1 MKKTLLFL
9 ALLCTN
15 TLFAQ
20 LSGTVVDPRGEPVIG
35 ASVVLLNQSTPTNIG
50 TVTDFDGN
58 WSINIYGKNA
68 ENAVVRI
75 QSMGFQAQDY
85 KTSKPSG
92 NRITLEP
99 DQNVLKEVSV
109 VQQRLSA
116 QQEKSALTV
125 ESMDAL
131 AIKESPSVS
140 FYDHLGTLKG
150 VDLTSASIGFK
161 IINTRGFN
169 STSPVRSLQ
178 LIDGVD
184 NQSPGLN
191 FSLGNFLGA
200 PDLDIVTVDVIA
212 GASTAFYGPSAF
224 NGVISMQTK
233 DPFQF
238 TGLSASLKA
247 GERNLT
253 EFSMRWAAKVNEK
266 FAYKINVF
274 ALKADDWEANNM
286 DPTDISRD
294 DATNPGGY
302 DAVNRYGDED
312 WWDDGGDSK
321 TFPGLG
327 RFYRPGIEEKHLVD
341 YDTEN
346 IKLTTALHYKIKEDL
361 TAIYAVNF
369 GSGTTVYQGD
379 NRYSL
384 KDILFLQNRVELQ
397 KKDKWFWR
405 AYSTHEDA
413 GNSYDAYFTA
423 LRMQDSV
430 VSNQSYNLY
439 YTGLWNIFNK
449 PKVRAMPGAPANS
462 LPMSQYQSI
471 MDSLIAS
478 NPDFFNQL
486 HEDNRNNVSIATA
499 SDALGAVTI
508 EELES
513 FANQLI
519 PGTSEFNNLKNHITS
534 TLFTEGGSRFY
545 DKSAL
550 YHTQGERTF
559 TYDNG
564 AVFRIGGN
572 FRLYT
577 PKSAGTI
584 FSDTAGTV
592 ITNKEAGLYGGWEQS
607 FMDERL
613 KLSATGRVDKNQ
625 NFRALVSPAVSS
637 VYKATENQTFRLSF
651 SSAIRNPTLADQYLN
666 YNVGRAVLLGN
677 LDGFDSL
684 VTIDNIADYLGK
696 PANERLSHDFGYF
709 DVDAIRPEKVKTA
722 EVGYRATLGTR
733 VFVDAN
739 YYYSLYDDFIGYIIG
754 ADIEEGTTAIDRLKS
769 LQVYRVAANA
779 TEQVTT
785 QGFSIGMNTFV
796 GDYQTL
802 TGNYSWNKLTSAV
815 SDPIVPAFNTPEHKF
830 NLGWNIRNYPWN
842 QDDSKLIGAGVNYK
856 WVQGFVFEGSP
867 QFTGSIPSYGLCD
880 AQVSLTRIKDN
891 SNKKRTITYKIGAS
905 NVLNNKVYQVFGGPL
920 VGRLAYLS
928 IQIN

>member
-312 WWDDGGDSK
+312 WWDDGGDTK

-341 YDTEN
+341 YNTEN

-361 TAIYAVNF
+361 TAIYAINF

-564 AVFRIGGN
+564 AVFRVGGN

-592 ITNKEAGLYGGWEQS
+592 ITNREAGLYGGWEQS

-709 DVDAIRPEKVKTA
+709 NVDAIRPEKVKTA
-722 EVGYRATLGTR
+722 EAGYRATIGSR

-754 ADIEEGTTAIDRLKS
+754 AEIEEGTTAIDRLKS

-796 GDYQTL
+796 GNYQTL

>member
-1 MKKTLLFL
+1 MNKTLLFL

-35 ASVVLLNQSTPTNIG
+35 ASVVLMNQSTPTNIG

-68 ENAVVRI
+68 ENAVVRV

-85 KTSKPSG
+85 KTAKPSG

-564 AVFRIGGN
+564 AVFRVGGN

-592 ITNKEAGLYGGWEQS
+592 ITNREAGLYGGWEQS

>member
-1 MKKTLLFL
+1 MNKTLLFL

-85 KTSKPSG
+85 KTAKPSG

-486 HEDNRNNVSIATA
+486 HEDNRSNVSIATA

-519 PGTSEFNNLKNHITS
+519 PGTSEFNSLKNHITS

-592 ITNKEAGLYGGWEQS
+592 ITNREAGLYGGWEQS
-607 FMDERL
+607 FIDERL

-709 DVDAIRPEKVKTA
+709 NVDAIRPEKVKTVEA
-722 EVGYRATLGTR
+722 GYRATIGSR

-754 ADIEEGTTAIDRLKS
+754 AEIEEGTTAIDRLKS

-779 TEQVTT
+779 NEQVTT
-785 QGFSIGMNTFV
+785 QGFSIGMNTFL
-796 GDYQTL
+796 GNYQTL

>member
-1 MKKTLLFL
+1 MNKTLLFL

-486 HEDNRNNVSIATA
+486 HEDNRSNVSIATA

-519 PGTSEFNNLKNHITS
+519 PGTSEFNSLKNHITS

-592 ITNKEAGLYGGWEQS
+592 ITNREAGLYGGWEQS
-607 FMDERL
+607 FIDERL

-709 DVDAIRPEKVKTA
+709 NVDAIRPEKVKTA
-722 EVGYRATLGTR
+722 EAGYRATIGSR

-754 ADIEEGTTAIDRLKS
+754 AEIEEGTTAIDRLKS

-779 TEQVTT
+779 NEQVTT
-785 QGFSIGMNTFV
+785 QGFSIGMNTFL
-796 GDYQTL
+796 GNYQTL

-880 AQVSLTRIKDN
+880 AQVSLTRIKAN

>member
-1 MKKTLLFL
+1 MNKTLLFL

-486 HEDNRNNVSIATA
+486 HEDNRSNVSIATA

-519 PGTSEFNNLKNHITS
+519 PGTSEFNSLKNHITS

-559 TYDNG
+559 TYNNG

-592 ITNKEAGLYGGWEQS
+592 ITNREAGLYGGWEQS
-607 FMDERL
+607 FIDERL

-709 DVDAIRPEKVKTA
+709 NVDAIRPEKVKTA
-722 EVGYRATLGTR
+722 EAGYRATIGSR

-754 ADIEEGTTAIDRLKS
+754 AEIEEGTTAIDRLKS

-779 TEQVTT
+779 NEQVTT
-785 QGFSIGMNTFV
+785 QGFSIGMNTFL
-796 GDYQTL
+796 GNYQTL

>member
-1 MKKTLLFL
+1 MNKTLLFL

-68 ENAVVRI
+68 ENAVVRV

-85 KTSKPSG
+85 KTAKPSG

-312 WWDDGGDSK
+312 WWDDGGDTK

-341 YDTEN
+341 YNTEN

-361 TAIYAVNF
+361 TAIYAINF

-564 AVFRIGGN
+564 AVFRVGGN

-592 ITNKEAGLYGGWEQS
+592 ITNREAGLYGGWEQS

-709 DVDAIRPEKVKTA
+709 NVDAIRPEKVKTA
-722 EVGYRATLGTR
+722 
-733 VFVDAN
+733 
-739 YYYSLYDDFIGYIIG
+739 
-754 ADIEEGTTAIDRLKS
+754 
-769 LQVYRVAANA
+769 
-779 TEQVTT
+779 
-785 QGFSIGMNTFV
+785 
-796 GDYQTL
+796 
-802 TGNYSWNKLTSAV
+802 
-815 SDPIVPAFNTPEHKF
+815 
-830 NLGWNIRNYPWN
+830 
-842 QDDSKLIGAGVNYK
+842 
-856 WVQGFVFEGSP
+856 
-867 QFTGSIPSYGLCD
+867 
-880 AQVSLTRIKDN
+880 
-891 SNKKRTITYKIGAS
+891 
-905 NVLNNKVYQVFGGPL
+905 
-920 VGRLAYLS
+920 
-928 IQIN
+928 

>member
-1 MKKTLLFL
+1 
-9 ALLCTN
+9 
-15 TLFAQ
+15 
-20 LSGTVVDPRGEPVIG
+20 
-35 ASVVLLNQSTPTNIG
+35 
-50 TVTDFDGN
+50 
-58 WSINIYGKNA
+58 
-68 ENAVVRI
+68 
-75 QSMGFQAQDY
+75 
-85 KTSKPSG
+85 
-92 NRITLEP
+92 
-99 DQNVLKEVSV
+99 
-109 VQQRLSA
+109 
-116 QQEKSALTV
+116 
-125 ESMDAL
+125 
-131 AIKESPSVS
+131 
-140 FYDHLGTLKG
+140 
-150 VDLTSASIGFK
+150 
-161 IINTRGFN
+161 
-169 STSPVRSLQ
+169 
-178 LIDGVD
+178 
-184 NQSPGLN
+184 
-191 FSLGNFLGA
+191 
-200 PDLDIVTVDVIA
+200 
-212 GASTAFYGPSAF
+212 
-224 NGVISMQTK
+224 
-233 DPFQF
+233 
-238 TGLSASLKA
+238 
-247 GERNLT
+247 
-253 EFSMRWAAKVNEK
+253 
-266 FAYKINVF
+266 
-274 ALKADDWEANNM
+274 M

-564 AVFRIGGN
+564 AVFRVGGN

-592 ITNKEAGLYGGWEQS
+592 ITNREAGLYGGWEQS

-905 NVLNNKVYQVFGGPL
+905 NLLNNKVYQVFGGPL

>member
-1 MKKTLLFL
+1 MNKTLLFL

-423 LRMQDSV
+423 LRMKDSV

-486 HEDNRNNVSIATA
+486 HEDHRRNVSIGTA

-519 PGTSEFNNLKNHITS
+519 PGTSEFNSLKNHITS

-592 ITNKEAGLYGGWEQS
+592 ITNREAGLYGGWEQS
-607 FMDERL
+607 FIDERL

-709 DVDAIRPEKVKTA
+709 NVDAIRPEKVKTA
-722 EVGYRATLGTR
+722 EAGYRATIGSR

-754 ADIEEGTTAIDRLKS
+754 AEIEEGTTAIDRLKS

-796 GDYQTL
+796 GNYQTL

>member
-1 MKKTLLFL
+1 M
-9 ALLCTN
+9 
-15 TLFAQ
+15 
-20 LSGTVVDPRGEPVIG
+20 
-35 ASVVLLNQSTPTNIG
+35 
-50 TVTDFDGN
+50 
-58 WSINIYGKNA
+58 
-68 ENAVVRI
+68 
-75 QSMGFQAQDY
+75 
-85 KTSKPSG
+85 
-92 NRITLEP
+92 
-99 DQNVLKEVSV
+99 
-109 VQQRLSA
+109 
-116 QQEKSALTV
+116 
-125 ESMDAL
+125 
-131 AIKESPSVS
+131 
-140 FYDHLGTLKG
+140 
-150 VDLTSASIGFK
+150 
-161 IINTRGFN
+161 
-169 STSPVRSLQ
+169 
-178 LIDGVD
+178 
-184 NQSPGLN
+184 
-191 FSLGNFLGA
+191 
-200 PDLDIVTVDVIA
+200 
-212 GASTAFYGPSAF
+212 
-224 NGVISMQTK
+224 
-233 DPFQF
+233 
-238 TGLSASLKA
+238 
-247 GERNLT
+247 
-253 EFSMRWAAKVNEK
+253 
-266 FAYKINVF
+266 
-274 ALKADDWEANNM
+274 
-286 DPTDISRD
+286 
-294 DATNPGGY
+294 
-302 DAVNRYGDED
+302 NRYGDED

-564 AVFRIGGN
+564 AVFRVGGN

-592 ITNKEAGLYGGWEQS
+592 ITNREAGLYGGWEQS

-709 DVDAIRPEKVKTA
+709 NVDAIRPEKVKTA
-722 EVGYRATLGTR
+722 EAGYRATIGSR

-754 ADIEEGTTAIDRLKS
+754 AEIEEGTTAIDRLKS

-796 GDYQTL
+796 GNYQTL

>member
-1 MKKTLLFL
+1 MNKTLLFL

-35 ASVVLLNQSTPTNIG
+35 AIVVLLNQSTPTNIG

-68 ENAVVRI
+68 ENAVVRVS
-75 QSMGFQAQDY
+75 SMGFASQDV
-85 KTSKPSG
+85 
-92 NRITLEP
+92 RINSTEPQRVALSP
-99 DQNVLKEVSV
+99 DQNVLNEVSI
-109 VQQRLSA
+109 VQQRLSEK
-116 QQEKSALTV
+116 QQKSALTV

-224 NGVISMQTK
+224 NGVIAMQTK

-253 EFSMRWAAKVNEK
+253 EFSLRWAAKVNEK

-286 DPTDISRD
+286 DPTDVSRD

-312 WWDDGGDSK
+312 WWDDGGDVK
-321 TFPGLG
+321 FYAGMG

-346 IKLTTALHYKIKEDL
+346 LKLTTALHYKFTDEI
-361 TAIYAVNF
+361 TGIYALNF
-369 GSGTTVYQGD
+369 GAGTTVYQGD

-384 KDILFLQNRVELQ
+384 KDILFLQNRVELRNEG
-397 KKDKWFWR
+397 KWFWR

-423 LRMQDSV
+423 LRMQDSIV
-430 VSNQSYNLY
+430 TNQFYSNQYR
-439 YTGLWNIFNK
+439 TFWQIFSK
-449 PKVRAMPGAPANS
+449 PQVRALPGAPANN
-462 LPMSQYQSI
+462 LPVNEYSDQMNL
-471 MDSLIAS
+471 LIQD
-478 NPDFFNQL
+478 NLDFFHEL
-486 HEDNRNNVSIATA
+486 HDSTSSTVLNFMEAVYGFPVRNY
-499 SDALGAVTI
+499 
-508 EELES
+508 
-513 FANQLI
+513 LI
-519 PGTSEFNNLKNHITS
+519 PGKADFESLKNHITS

-559 TYDNG
+559 SYDNG
-564 AVFRIGGN
+564 AVLRVGGN

-592 ITNKEAGLYGGWEQS
+592 ITNREAGLYGGWEQS

-613 KLSATGRVDKNQ
+613 KLSATGRIDKNQ
-625 NFRALVSPAVSS
+625 NFKALVSPAFSS
-637 VYKATENQTFRLSF
+637 VYKATANKTFRLSF

-677 LDGFDSL
+677 LNGFDSL
-684 VTIDNIADYLGK
+684 VTIDNIVEYLAK
-696 PANERLSHDFGYF
+696 PGNERLTHDFGYF
-709 DVDAIRPEKVKTA
+709 DVDAIRPERVRTA
-722 EVGYRATLGTR
+722 EVGWRATLFER

-739 YYYSLYDDFIGYIIG
+739 YYYSNYNNFIGYIIG
-754 ADIEEGTTAIDRLKS
+754 AKIVEGTTAIDRLKE

-785 QGFSIGMNTFV
+785 QGFSIGLNTFL
-796 GDYQTL
+796 GDYQSL
-802 TGNYSWNKLTSAV
+802 SGNYSWNKLTSDV
-815 SDPIVPAFNTPEHKF
+815 NDPIVPAFNTPEHKF
-830 NLGWNIRNYPWN
+830 NVGWNLRNYPL
-842 QDDSKLIGAGVNYK
+842 KKKKEMLLGAGVNYK
-856 WVQGFVFEGSP
+856 WVEGFLFEGSP
-867 QFTGSIPSYGLCD
+867 QFTGSIPSYGLMD
-880 AQVSLTRIKDN
+880 AQCSLTRNHLIN
-891 SNKKRTITYKIGAS
+891 NKKTTITYKLGAS
-905 NVLNNKVYQVFGGPL
+905 NALNNQVYQVFGGPL
-920 VGRLAYLS
+920 VGWLAYLS

>member
-1 MKKTLLFL
+1 MNKTLLFL

-486 HEDNRNNVSIATA
+486 HEDNRSNVSIATA

-519 PGTSEFNNLKNHITS
+519 PGTSEFNSLKNHITS

-592 ITNKEAGLYGGWEQS
+592 ITNREAGLYGGWEQS
-607 FMDERL
+607 FIDERL

-709 DVDAIRPEKVKTA
+709 NVDAIRPEKVKTA
-722 EVGYRATLGTR
+722 EAGYRATIGSR
-733 VFVDAN
+733 IFVDAN

-754 ADIEEGTTAIDRLKS
+754 AEIEEGTTAIDRLKS

-779 TEQVTT
+779 NEQVTT
-785 QGFSIGMNTFV
+785 QGFSIGMNTFL
-796 GDYQTL
+796 GNYQTL

-920 VGRLAYLS
+920 VGSLAYLS

>member
-1 MKKTLLFL
+1 MNKTLLFL

-85 KTSKPSG
+85 KTAKPSG

-592 ITNKEAGLYGGWEQS
+592 ITNREAGLYGGWEQS

-709 DVDAIRPEKVKTA
+709 NVDAIRPEKVKTA
-722 EVGYRATLGTR
+722 EAGYRATIGSR

-754 ADIEEGTTAIDRLKS
+754 AEIEEGTTAIDRLKS

-796 GDYQTL
+796 GNYQTL

-905 NVLNNKVYQVFGGPL
+905 NLLNNKVYQVFGGPL

>member
-1 MKKTLLFL
+1 MNKTLLFL

-486 HEDNRNNVSIATA
+486 HEDNRSNVSIATA

-519 PGTSEFNNLKNHITS
+519 PGTSEFNSLKNHITS

-592 ITNKEAGLYGGWEQS
+592 ITNREAGLYGGWEQS
-607 FMDERL
+607 FIDERL

-709 DVDAIRPEKVKTA
+709 NVDAIRPEKVKTA
-722 EVGYRATLGTR
+722 EAGYRATIGSR

-754 ADIEEGTTAIDRLKS
+754 AEIEEGTTAIDRLKS

-779 TEQVTT
+779 NEQVTT
-785 QGFSIGMNTFV
+785 QGFSIGMNTFL
-796 GDYQTL
+796 GNYQTL

-880 AQVSLTRIKDN
+880 AQVSLTRIKEK

>member
-1 MKKTLLFL
+1 M
-9 ALLCTN
+9 
-15 TLFAQ
+15 
-20 LSGTVVDPRGEPVIG
+20 
-35 ASVVLLNQSTPTNIG
+35 NQSTPTNIG

-68 ENAVVRI
+68 ENAVVRV

-85 KTSKPSG
+85 KTAKPSG

-564 AVFRIGGN
+564 AVFRVGGN

-592 ITNKEAGLYGGWEQS
+592 ITNREAGLYGGWEQS

>member
-1 MKKTLLFL
+1 MNKTLLFL

-346 IKLTTALHYKIKEDL
+346 IKLTTALHYKIMEDL

-486 HEDNRNNVSIATA
+486 HEDNRSNVSIATA

-519 PGTSEFNNLKNHITS
+519 PGTSEFNSLKNHITS

-592 ITNKEAGLYGGWEQS
+592 ITNREAGLYGGWEQS
-607 FMDERL
+607 FIDERL

-709 DVDAIRPEKVKTA
+709 NVDAIRPEKVKTA
-722 EVGYRATLGTR
+722 EAGYRATIGSR
-733 VFVDAN
+733 IFVDAN

-754 ADIEEGTTAIDRLKS
+754 AEIEEGTTAIDRLKS

-779 TEQVTT
+779 NEQVTT
-785 QGFSIGMNTFV
+785 QGFSIGMNTFL
-796 GDYQTL
+796 GNYQTL

-920 VGRLAYLS
+920 VGSLAYLS

>member
-1 MKKTLLFL
+1 
-9 ALLCTN
+9 
-15 TLFAQ
+15 
-20 LSGTVVDPRGEPVIG
+20 
-35 ASVVLLNQSTPTNIG
+35 
-50 TVTDFDGN
+50 
-58 WSINIYGKNA
+58 
-68 ENAVVRI
+68 
-75 QSMGFQAQDY
+75 
-85 KTSKPSG
+85 
-92 NRITLEP
+92 
-99 DQNVLKEVSV
+99 
-109 VQQRLSA
+109 
-116 QQEKSALTV
+116 
-125 ESMDAL
+125 
-131 AIKESPSVS
+131 
-140 FYDHLGTLKG
+140 
-150 VDLTSASIGFK
+150 
-161 IINTRGFN
+161 
-169 STSPVRSLQ
+169 

-564 AVFRIGGN
+564 AVFRVGGN

-592 ITNKEAGLYGGWEQS
+592 ITNREAGLYGGWEQS

>member
-1 MKKTLLFL
+1 M
-9 ALLCTN
+9 
-15 TLFAQ
+15 
-20 LSGTVVDPRGEPVIG
+20 
-35 ASVVLLNQSTPTNIG
+35 
-50 TVTDFDGN
+50 
-58 WSINIYGKNA
+58 
-68 ENAVVRI
+68 
-75 QSMGFQAQDY
+75 
-85 KTSKPSG
+85 
-92 NRITLEP
+92 
-99 DQNVLKEVSV
+99 
-109 VQQRLSA
+109 
-116 QQEKSALTV
+116 
-125 ESMDAL
+125 
-131 AIKESPSVS
+131 
-140 FYDHLGTLKG
+140 
-150 VDLTSASIGFK
+150 
-161 IINTRGFN
+161 
-169 STSPVRSLQ
+169 
-178 LIDGVD
+178 
-184 NQSPGLN
+184 
-191 FSLGNFLGA
+191 
-200 PDLDIVTVDVIA
+200 
-212 GASTAFYGPSAF
+212 
-224 NGVISMQTK
+224 
-233 DPFQF
+233 
-238 TGLSASLKA
+238 
-247 GERNLT
+247 
-253 EFSMRWAAKVNEK
+253 
-266 FAYKINVF
+266 
-274 ALKADDWEANNM
+274 
-286 DPTDISRD
+286 
-294 DATNPGGY
+294 
-302 DAVNRYGDED
+302 
-312 WWDDGGDSK
+312 
-321 TFPGLG
+321 
-327 RFYRPGIEEKHLVD
+327 D

-519 PGTSEFNNLKNHITS
+519 PGTSEFNSLKNHITS

-592 ITNKEAGLYGGWEQS
+592 ITNREAGLYGGWEQS
-607 FMDERL
+607 FIDERL

-709 DVDAIRPEKVKTA
+709 NVDAIRPEKVKTA
-722 EVGYRATLGTR
+722 EAGYRATIGSR

-754 ADIEEGTTAIDRLKS
+754 AEIEEGTTAIDRLKS

-779 TEQVTT
+779 NEQVTT
-785 QGFSIGMNTFV
+785 QGFSIGMNTFL
-796 GDYQTL
+796 GNYQTL

>member
-1 MKKTLLFL
+1 MNKTLLFL

-35 ASVVLLNQSTPTNIG
+35 ASVVLMNQSTPTNIG

-68 ENAVVRI
+68 ENAVVRV

-85 KTSKPSG
+85 KTAKPSG

-550 YHTQGERTF
+550 YHIQGERTF

-564 AVFRIGGN
+564 AVFRVGGN

-592 ITNKEAGLYGGWEQS
+592 ITNREAGLYGGWEQS

>member
-1 MKKTLLFL
+1 MNKTLLFL

-68 ENAVVRI
+68 ENAVVRV

-85 KTSKPSG
+85 KTAKPSG

-294 DATNPGGY
+294 NATNPGGY

-312 WWDDGGDSK
+312 WWDDGGDTK

-341 YDTEN
+341 YNTEN

-361 TAIYAVNF
+361 TAIYAINF

-564 AVFRIGGN
+564 AVFRVGGN

-592 ITNKEAGLYGGWEQS
+592 ITNREAGLYGGWEQS

>member
-1 MKKTLLFL
+1 
-9 ALLCTN
+9 
-15 TLFAQ
+15 
-20 LSGTVVDPRGEPVIG
+20 
-35 ASVVLLNQSTPTNIG
+35 
-50 TVTDFDGN
+50 
-58 WSINIYGKNA
+58 
-68 ENAVVRI
+68 
-75 QSMGFQAQDY
+75 
-85 KTSKPSG
+85 
-92 NRITLEP
+92 
-99 DQNVLKEVSV
+99 
-109 VQQRLSA
+109 
-116 QQEKSALTV
+116 
-125 ESMDAL
+125 
-131 AIKESPSVS
+131 
-140 FYDHLGTLKG
+140 
-150 VDLTSASIGFK
+150 
-161 IINTRGFN
+161 
-169 STSPVRSLQ
+169 
-178 LIDGVD
+178 
-184 NQSPGLN
+184 
-191 FSLGNFLGA
+191 
-200 PDLDIVTVDVIA
+200 
-212 GASTAFYGPSAF
+212 
-224 NGVISMQTK
+224 
-233 DPFQF
+233 
-238 TGLSASLKA
+238 
-247 GERNLT
+247 
-253 EFSMRWAAKVNEK
+253 VNEK

-486 HEDNRNNVSIATA
+486 HEDNRSNVSIATA

-519 PGTSEFNNLKNHITS
+519 PGTSEFNSLKNHITS

-592 ITNKEAGLYGGWEQS
+592 ITNREAGLYGGWEQS
-607 FMDERL
+607 FIDERL

-709 DVDAIRPEKVKTA
+709 NVDAIRPEKVKTA
-722 EVGYRATLGTR
+722 EAGYRATIGSR
-733 VFVDAN
+733 IFVDAN

-754 ADIEEGTTAIDRLKS
+754 AEIEEGTTAIDRLKS

-779 TEQVTT
+779 NEQVTT
-785 QGFSIGMNTFV
+785 QGFSIGMNTFL
-796 GDYQTL
+796 GNYQTL

-920 VGRLAYLS
+920 VGSLAYLS

>member
-1 MKKTLLFL
+1 MNKTLLFL

-312 WWDDGGDSK
+312 WWDDGGDTK

-341 YDTEN
+341 YNTEN

-361 TAIYAVNF
+361 TAIYAINF

-564 AVFRIGGN
+564 AVFRVGGN

-592 ITNKEAGLYGGWEQS
+592 ITNREAGLYGGWEQS

-709 DVDAIRPEKVKTA
+709 NVDAIRPEKVKTA
-722 EVGYRATLGTR
+722 EAGYRATIGSR

-754 ADIEEGTTAIDRLKS
+754 AEIEEGTTAIDRLKS

-796 GDYQTL
+796 GNYQTL

>member
-1 MKKTLLFL
+1 MNKTLLFL

-486 HEDNRNNVSIATA
+486 HEDNRSNVSIATA

-519 PGTSEFNNLKNHITS
+519 PGTSEFNSLKNHITS

-592 ITNKEAGLYGGWEQS
+592 ITNREAGLYGGWEQS
-607 FMDERL
+607 FIDERL

-709 DVDAIRPEKVKTA
+709 NVDAIRPEKVKTA
-722 EVGYRATLGTR
+722 EAGYRATIGSR

-754 ADIEEGTTAIDRLKS
+754 AEIEEGTTAIDRLKS

-779 TEQVTT
+779 NEQVTT
-785 QGFSIGMNTFV
+785 QGFSIGMNTFL
-796 GDYQTL
+796 GNYQTL

>member
-1 MKKTLLFL
+1 
-9 ALLCTN
+9 
-15 TLFAQ
+15 
-20 LSGTVVDPRGEPVIG
+20 
-35 ASVVLLNQSTPTNIG
+35 
-50 TVTDFDGN
+50 
-58 WSINIYGKNA
+58 
-68 ENAVVRI
+68 
-75 QSMGFQAQDY
+75 
-85 KTSKPSG
+85 
-92 NRITLEP
+92 
-99 DQNVLKEVSV
+99 
-109 VQQRLSA
+109 
-116 QQEKSALTV
+116 
-125 ESMDAL
+125 
-131 AIKESPSVS
+131 
-140 FYDHLGTLKG
+140 LKG

-564 AVFRIGGN
+564 AVFRVGGN

-592 ITNKEAGLYGGWEQS
+592 ITNREAGLYGGWEQS

>member
-1 MKKTLLFL
+1 
-9 ALLCTN
+9 
-15 TLFAQ
+15 
-20 LSGTVVDPRGEPVIG
+20 
-35 ASVVLLNQSTPTNIG
+35 
-50 TVTDFDGN
+50 
-58 WSINIYGKNA
+58 
-68 ENAVVRI
+68 
-75 QSMGFQAQDY
+75 
-85 KTSKPSG
+85 
-92 NRITLEP
+92 
-99 DQNVLKEVSV
+99 
-109 VQQRLSA
+109 
-116 QQEKSALTV
+116 
-125 ESMDAL
+125 
-131 AIKESPSVS
+131 
-140 FYDHLGTLKG
+140 
-150 VDLTSASIGFK
+150 
-161 IINTRGFN
+161 
-169 STSPVRSLQ
+169 
-178 LIDGVD
+178 
-184 NQSPGLN
+184 
-191 FSLGNFLGA
+191 
-200 PDLDIVTVDVIA
+200 
-212 GASTAFYGPSAF
+212 
-224 NGVISMQTK
+224 
-233 DPFQF
+233 
-238 TGLSASLKA
+238 LSASLKA

-486 HEDNRNNVSIATA
+486 HEDNRSNVSIATA

-519 PGTSEFNNLKNHITS
+519 PGTSEFNSLKNHITS

-592 ITNKEAGLYGGWEQS
+592 ITNREAGLYGGWEQS
-607 FMDERL
+607 FIDERL

-709 DVDAIRPEKVKTA
+709 NVDAIRPEKVKTVEA
-722 EVGYRATLGTR
+722 GYRATIGSR

-754 ADIEEGTTAIDRLKS
+754 AEIEEGTTAIDRLKS

-779 TEQVTT
+779 NEQVTT
-785 QGFSIGMNTFV
+785 QGFSIGMNTFL
-796 GDYQTL
+796 GNYQTL

>member
-1 MKKTLLFL
+1 MNKILLFL

-35 ASVVLLNQSTPTNIG
+35 ASVVLLNQSAPTNIG

-439 YTGLWNIFNK
+439 YMGLWNIFNK

-564 AVFRIGGN
+564 AVFRVGGN

-592 ITNKEAGLYGGWEQS
+592 ITNREAGLYGGWEQS

-709 DVDAIRPEKVKTA
+709 NVDAIRPEKVKTA
-722 EVGYRATLGTR
+722 EAGYRATIGSR

-754 ADIEEGTTAIDRLKS
+754 AEIEEGTTAIDRLKS

-779 TEQVTT
+779 NEQVTT
-785 QGFSIGMNTFV
+785 QGFSIGMNTFL
-796 GDYQTL
+796 GNYQTL

>member
-1 MKKTLLFL
+1 MNKTLLFL

-486 HEDNRNNVSIATA
+486 HEDNRSNVSIATA

-519 PGTSEFNNLKNHITS
+519 PGTSEFNSLKNHITS

-592 ITNKEAGLYGGWEQS
+592 ITNREAGLYGGWEQS

-709 DVDAIRPEKVKTA
+709 NVDAIRPEKVKTA
-722 EVGYRATLGTR
+722 EAGYRATIGSR

-754 ADIEEGTTAIDRLKS
+754 AEIEEGTTAIDRLKS

-779 TEQVTT
+779 NEQVTT
-785 QGFSIGMNTFV
+785 QGFSIGMNTFL
-796 GDYQTL
+796 GNYQTL

>member
-564 AVFRIGGN
+564 AVFRVGGN

-592 ITNKEAGLYGGWEQS
+592 ITNREAGLYGGWEQS

-709 DVDAIRPEKVKTA
+709 NVDAIRPEKVKTA
-722 EVGYRATLGTR
+722 EAGYRATIGSR

-754 ADIEEGTTAIDRLKS
+754 AEIEEGTTAIDRLKS

-796 GDYQTL
+796 GNYQTL

>member
-1 MKKTLLFL
+1 
-9 ALLCTN
+9 
-15 TLFAQ
+15 
-20 LSGTVVDPRGEPVIG
+20 
-35 ASVVLLNQSTPTNIG
+35 
-50 TVTDFDGN
+50 
-58 WSINIYGKNA
+58 
-68 ENAVVRI
+68 
-75 QSMGFQAQDY
+75 
-85 KTSKPSG
+85 
-92 NRITLEP
+92 
-99 DQNVLKEVSV
+99 V

-564 AVFRIGGN
+564 AVFRVGGN

-592 ITNKEAGLYGGWEQS
+592 ITNREAGLYGGWEQS

-709 DVDAIRPEKVKTA
+709 NVDAIRPEKVKTA
-722 EVGYRATLGTR
+722 EAGYRATIGSR

-754 ADIEEGTTAIDRLKS
+754 AEIEEGTTAIDRLKS

-796 GDYQTL
+796 GNYQTL

-905 NVLNNKVYQVFGGPL
+905 NLLNNKVYQVFGGPL

>member
-1 MKKTLLFL
+1 MNKTLLLL

-486 HEDNRNNVSIATA
+486 HEDNRSNVSIATA

-519 PGTSEFNNLKNHITS
+519 PGTSEFNSLKNHITS

-592 ITNKEAGLYGGWEQS
+592 ITNREAGLYGGWEQS
-607 FMDERL
+607 FIDERL

-709 DVDAIRPEKVKTA
+709 NVDAIRPEKVKTA
-722 EVGYRATLGTR
+722 EAGYRATIGSR

-754 ADIEEGTTAIDRLKS
+754 AEIEEGTTAIDRLKS

-779 TEQVTT
+779 NEQVTT
-785 QGFSIGMNTFV
+785 QGFSIGMNTFL
-796 GDYQTL
+796 GNYQTL

>member
-1 MKKTLLFL
+1 MNKTLLFL

-58 WSINIYGKNA
+58 WLINIYGKNA
-68 ENAVVRI
+68 ENAVVRV

-85 KTSKPSG
+85 KTAKPSG

-486 HEDNRNNVSIATA
+486 HEDNRSNVSIATA

-519 PGTSEFNNLKNHITS
+519 PGTSEFNSLKNHITS

-592 ITNKEAGLYGGWEQS
+592 ITNREAGLYGGWEQS
-607 FMDERL
+607 FIDERL

-709 DVDAIRPEKVKTA
+709 NVDAIRPEKVKTA
-722 EVGYRATLGTR
+722 EAGYRATIGSR

-754 ADIEEGTTAIDRLKS
+754 AEIEEGTTAIDRLKS

-779 TEQVTT
+779 NEQVTT
-785 QGFSIGMNTFV
+785 QGFSIGMNTFL
-796 GDYQTL
+796 GNYQTL

>member
-1 MKKTLLFL
+1 MNKTLLFL

-68 ENAVVRI
+68 ENAVVRV

-85 KTSKPSG
+85 KTAKPSG

-564 AVFRIGGN
+564 AVFRVGGN

-592 ITNKEAGLYGGWEQS
+592 ITNREAGLYGGWEQS

-709 DVDAIRPEKVKTA
+709 NVDAIRPEKVKTA
-722 EVGYRATLGTR
+722 EAGYRATIGSR

-754 ADIEEGTTAIDRLKS
+754 AEIEEGTTAIDRLKS

-796 GDYQTL
+796 GNYQTL

>member
-1 MKKTLLFL
+1 MNKTLLFL

-85 KTSKPSG
+85 KTAKPSG

-564 AVFRIGGN
+564 AVFRVGGN

-592 ITNKEAGLYGGWEQS
+592 ITNREAGLYGGWEQS

>member
-1 MKKTLLFL
+1 
-9 ALLCTN
+9 
-15 TLFAQ
+15 
-20 LSGTVVDPRGEPVIG
+20 
-35 ASVVLLNQSTPTNIG
+35 
-50 TVTDFDGN
+50 
-58 WSINIYGKNA
+58 
-68 ENAVVRI
+68 
-75 QSMGFQAQDY
+75 
-85 KTSKPSG
+85 
-92 NRITLEP
+92 
-99 DQNVLKEVSV
+99 
-109 VQQRLSA
+109 
-116 QQEKSALTV
+116 
-125 ESMDAL
+125 
-131 AIKESPSVS
+131 
-140 FYDHLGTLKG
+140 
-150 VDLTSASIGFK
+150 
-161 IINTRGFN
+161 
-169 STSPVRSLQ
+169 
-178 LIDGVD
+178 
-184 NQSPGLN
+184 
-191 FSLGNFLGA
+191 
-200 PDLDIVTVDVIA
+200 
-212 GASTAFYGPSAF
+212 
-224 NGVISMQTK
+224 
-233 DPFQF
+233 
-238 TGLSASLKA
+238 LSASLKA

-564 AVFRIGGN
+564 AVFRVGGN

-592 ITNKEAGLYGGWEQS
+592 ITNREAGLYGGWEQS

>member
-1 MKKTLLFL
+1 MNKTLLFL

-486 HEDNRNNVSIATA
+486 HEDNRSNVSIATA

-592 ITNKEAGLYGGWEQS
+592 ITNREAGLYGGWEQS
-607 FMDERL
+607 FIDERL

-709 DVDAIRPEKVKTA
+709 NVDAIRPEKVKTA
-722 EVGYRATLGTR
+722 EAGYRATIGSR

-754 ADIEEGTTAIDRLKS
+754 AEIEEGTTAIDRLKS

-779 TEQVTT
+779 NEQVTT
-785 QGFSIGMNTFV
+785 QGFSIGMNTFL
-796 GDYQTL
+796 GNYQTL